1 MSSETRILFLP
12 RSKTMTATRSTR
24 SKKDAK
30 DTQMELDESVQEVK
44 KHREDIELL
53 SQRMAA
59 VEERTYNLSATMK
72 YVQEQHKQD
81 VGKLMEVVTTMKQRL
96 SEVEK
101 HGRRLFKTLR
111 NQLRSERGVDADTQ
125 KEKADVQREDRE
137 MEFVSHIDKEL
148 HDARFR
154 HRDDEV
160 SPPSIDRGYVKQ
172 QINTFNV
179 QDVQDVEDV
188 DDLLVRAESMIRGI
202 QRAKSTVGD
211 EESVVSVGMP
221 KFW

>member
-1 MSSETRILFLP
+1 MRRKLWLSDETSILFLA

-24 SKKDAK
+24 GGKKDAK

-96 SEVEK
+96 SEVER

-137 MEFVSHIDKEL
+137 MEFVSHIDKEVQ
-148 HDARFR
+148 DARMR

-160 SPPSIDRGYVKQ
+160 SPPSIDRGTRSTCPASQSPPSSDRDGVRCL
-172 QINTFNV
+172 
-179 QDVQDVEDV
+179 QDAYARLQRPSCR
-188 DDLLVRAESMIRGI
+188 LSATRG
-202 QRAKSTVGD
+202 TV
-211 EESVVSVGMP
+211 V
-221 KFW
+221 

>member
-1 MSSETRILFLP
+1 MNRGFITPCLMRRKLWLSDETSILFLA

-24 SKKDAK
+24 GGKKDAK

-101 HGRRLFKTLR
+101 HGRRGAQAFAPA
-111 NQLRSERGVDADTQ
+111 RG
-125 KEKADVQREDRE
+125 
-137 MEFVSHIDKEL
+137 
-148 HDARFR
+148 
-154 HRDDEV
+154 
-160 SPPSIDRGYVKQ
+160 
-172 QINTFNV
+172 
-179 QDVQDVEDV
+179 
-188 DDLLVRAESMIRGI
+188 
-202 QRAKSTVGD
+202 
-211 EESVVSVGMP
+211 
-221 KFW
+221 